1 MRLSFVACWAV
12 LLCTGTLGLA
22 RNSSNATAQ
31 DLKIPKITEYAPSS
45 KLKVKRSKRAHAKY
59 SVVDVHTHPKFKLKR
74 DPDLLEAYVEVMDRQ
89 NIAISISLD
98 SKLGNEEDHLN
109 FLKPHALRFLSFAH
123 IDFVGSG
130 SRENPETWACNQ
142 PGFVRLTCEQLKA
155 AKTKGICGLKFFK
168 SFGLE
173 VKKSNGDLYA
183 IDDPLWFPIWETCG
197 ELGIPIIIHT
207 ADPSAFFD
215 PIGPENERF
224 EELLRHPN
232 WSFHGEEFPSRE
244 SLLAARNNVIRKFSN
259 TKFIGAHVANSS
271 EDLAATGKWL
281 DEFPNLYVG
290 IASRISELGRQ
301 PFTAKAFLEKYQDR
315 VLFGTD
321 GPWSEVRLEYYWRFL
336 ETNDEYFPYSE
347 KKPQPQGLWNIYGVA
362 LSDEALQ
369 KIYFRNAFKVVPGL
383 QIAYEKVE
391 QDAPFK
397 LRPQKLSE
405 AKTESELELP

>member
-1 MRLSFVACWAV
+1 MRFSFLVCWA
-12 LLCTGTLGLA
+12 LLIGTSGMELTGI
-22 RNSSNATAQ
+22 NSTTIAQ
-31 DLKIPKITEYAPSS
+31 DLKIPKINEFVPKS
-45 KLKVKRSKRAHAKY
+45 KLKVKRTTLAHAKFP
-59 SVVDVHTHPKFKLKR
+59 VVDVHTHPKFKLKR
-74 DPDLLEAYVEVMDRQ
+74 DPELLEAYVEAMDRQ

-98 SKLGNEEDHLN
+98 SKLGNEDEHLDY
-109 FLKPHALRFLSFAH
+109 LKPHAPRFLSFAH
-123 IDFVGSG
+123 IDFIGSG
-130 SRENPETWACNQ
+130 SRKKPKTWACNQ
-142 PGFVRLTCEQLKA
+142 PGFVRLTCEQLKV
-155 AKTKGICGLKFFK
+155 AKTKGIRGLKFFK

-173 VKKSNGDLYA
+173 VKKANGDLYG

-197 ELGIPIIIHT
+197 ELGLPIIIHT

-232 WSFHGEEFPSRE
+232 WSFHGDKFPSRE
-244 SLLAARNNVIRKFSN
+244 SLLEARNNVIRKFGN

-271 EDLAATGKWL
+271 EDLAVTGKWL
-281 DEFPNLYVG
+281 DELPNLTVG

-321 GPWSEVRLEYYWRFL
+321 GPWSEVRLRYYWRFL

-362 LSDEALQ
+362 LSDEVLQ
-369 KIYFRNAFKVVPGL
+369 KIYFRNAFNVISGL
-383 QIAYEKVE
+383 QVAYEKVK
-391 QDAPFK
+391 QDDPFK
-397 LRPQKLSE
+397 LLPDKLPKTE
-405 AKTESELELP
+405 AKPELP